1 MEKLELSNY
10 LEGMIESKG
19 KAICVRGCEKNIK
32 YIILKLK
39 TRSSIISI
47 SKKLGVSL
55 RLVYYWING
64 EKPIPISKIN
74 NCLNYLKKILNY
86 QKESLTSYGM
96 KFIIQLI
103 LSQ

>member
-1 MEKLELSNY
+1 MLMEKLELLNY

-96 KFIIQLI
+96 KFIIQL
-103 LSQ
+103 